1 MQRPSP
7 GPRTPPCGLAS
18 VFAPKASPITPRAW
32 RRVTRTTASSVPSDE
47 MLCPGPGPS
56 RPGFMLSITKRPEP
70 QVRTDLVVVG
80 QLPPGPHLLHH
91 QVPEV
96 TLRLEVSLKDFF
108 LGCCFDF

>member
-7 GPRTPPCGLAS
+7 GPHIPPRGLAR
-18 VFAPKASPITPRAW
+18 VCPQGLAPSHAEHSLLSA
-32 RRVTRTTASSVPSDE
+32 SDE
-47 MLCPGPGPS
+47 TLCLGPV
-56 RPGFMLSITKRPEP
+56 LSITERREP

-96 TLRLEVSLKDFF
+96 TLRL
-108 LGCCFDF
+108 